1 MIASLRGKII
11 SKRANRIIVD
21 VGGVGY
27 EISVPLSSL
36 DAFADSEEAFFHV
49 HTALRENALELYGF
63 AAPEEKAL
71 FEMLITVSGIGP
83 RTSLAIL
90 SGTSPE
96 GFRQAILSGNIQK
109 LTAIPGIGKK
119 TAERIVLELKEKI
132 RKNVLPSACVP
143 GTESAVSMEDDLISS
158 LVNLGY
164 KEKVAVEAAGKV
176 LKGADSGITLGEA
189 VKAALK
195 GLTA

>member
-1 MIASLRGKII
+1 MIASLRGKVIL
-11 SKRANRIIVD
+11 KRANRIIVD

-27 EISVPLSSL
+27 ELSVPLASL
-36 DAFADSEEAFFHV
+36 EALPENGDTFLHV

-63 AAPEEKAL
+63 VAPEEKAL

-90 SGTSPE
+90 SGTSTE
-96 GFRQAILSGNIQK
+96 GFRQAILSGNVQK
-109 LTAIPGIGKK
+109 LTAIPGIGRK

-132 RKNVLPSACVP
+132 RKNLFP
-143 GTESAVSMEDDLISS
+143 GPCTPTTEAAISMEDDLISS

-164 KEKVAVEAAGKV
+164 KEKVAADAARKV
-176 LKGADSGITLGEA
+176 LKEAGTELTLGEA
-189 VKAALK
+189 VKTALK